1 MHHQGASAYQQTAKV
16 VESSRER
23 ESALL
28 MKAAA
33 GLQRVKDEWDVGT
46 RQDLKTALTFNRK
59 LWTIFMAAVT
69 KEDSPLPED
78 VRENIANL
86 GMFIM
91 NQTRDILLEPSPQPQ
106 KLDILVRLNRQIAAG
121 LRGS

>member
-1 MHHQGASAYQQTAKV
+1 MHQQGAQAYQQTTKV

-33 GLQRVKDEWDVGT
+33 GLQKIKDEWPRSYD
-46 RQDLKTALTFNRK
+46 DLEPALAFNRK
-59 LWTIFMAAVT
+59 LWTVFLTSVT
-69 KEDSPLPED
+69 KDDNPLPQQ
-78 VRENIANL
+78 VRQNIANL
-86 GMFIM
+86 GLFVM
-91 NQTRDILLEPSPQPQ
+91 NQTREIMLEPRPE
-106 KLDILVRLNRQIAAG
+106 KLDTLVRLNRQIAAG